1 MLTLSPS
8 QYMEQNIAKIAKLH
22 QIEVNHGHKEEEEM
36 GRDMLTSIY

>member
-1 MLTLSPS
+1 MKVMKEHLVN
-8 QYMEQNIAKIAKLH
+8 EH